1 MSRLLNF
8 TLSLAVAAA
17 VVVLTASVAL
27 AAGGRIS
34 GKVVDAESKA
44 PLAGVSVVAE
54 GPMLARTVTT
64 GDGTFALKGLT
75 PGSYILITSLD
86 GYETS
91 QSQSVAVAEG
101 MEQLVTL
108 SIARQ
113 SPAATTVLGPNL
125 SIPVPWFTYAGD
137 LRAFYFGR
145 TNGNTCLTCKVKGS
159 PNATAFNFGG
169 QLHGQVNIPHS
180 PWALGATY
188 FGAYPFGANWPG
200 PLHNIGYNPLVD
212 NTLPGYPISLLG
224 EAYVQYKTAGTF
236 GQIGRQVLT
245 QQQSPWANPSDSRI
259 NPVAFQGT
267 QLNGNLTPTLNLGV
281 MYIPR
286 FRARANSAFNANTLL
301 TSCDTAF
308 PTGKGPIVGVA
319 GTFTVPGDPCNK
331 PQHSQGFLQF
341 SAQATFPHIGL
352 AAQAY
357 QYEIYDITTMTYVN
371 AVWNFNKGARAN
383 PYVAGQFLDESST
396 GNHLVGLVHNSTY
409 GGQFGATI
417 AKNLNLIVG
426 YNGSPALSSVVAA
439 QNCGTASSPKAAS
452 TRGVFGGV
460 SDTSTPGL
468 PPRLVTCWRGGIAS
482 PYTDNYATDPLYT
495 TQISQG
501 LADVHKPGTGSKIAL
516 AWQSN
521 DKRLRILASN
531 AWWDYSLPG
540 KVSGT
545 GNGDSRAEFNF
556 DVSYY
561 FNHVRSGPY
570 RGFWIRQ
577 RYADRTQPFTPFD
590 FKYSRTQL
598 EYTF

>member
-1 MSRLLNF
+1 
-8 TLSLAVAAA
+8 
-17 VVVLTASVAL
+17 
-27 AAGGRIS
+27 
-34 GKVVDAESKA
+34 
-44 PLAGVSVVAE
+44 
-54 GPMLARTVTT
+54 
-64 GDGTFALKGLT
+64 
-75 PGSYILITSLD
+75 
-86 GYETS
+86 
-91 QSQSVAVAEG
+91 
-101 MEQLVTL
+101 
-108 SIARQ
+108 
-113 SPAATTVLGPNL
+113 
-125 SIPVPWFTYAGD
+125 
-137 LRAFYFGR
+137 
-145 TNGNTCLTCKVKGS
+145 
-159 PNATAFNFGG
+159 
-169 QLHGQVNIPHS
+169 
-180 PWALGATY
+180 
-188 FGAYPFGANWPG
+188 
-200 PLHNIGYNPLVD
+200 
-212 NTLPGYPISLLG
+212 
-224 EAYVQYKTAGTF
+224 
-236 GQIGRQVLT
+236 
-245 QQQSPWANPSDSRI
+245 
-259 NPVAFQGT
+259 VAFQGT

-531 AWWDYSLPG
+531 ACG
-540 KVSGT
+540 IT
-545 GNGDSRAEFNF
+545 RCRARFRAQATATLALSSTSTFRTISTTYAAARTEVFGF
-556 DVSYY
+556 ASATQIGHSHLRRSISSTAVPSSSILSEALV
-561 FNHVRSGPY
+561 VR
-570 RGFWIRQ
+570 
-577 RYADRTQPFTPFD
+577 A
-590 FKYSRTQL
+590 
-598 EYTF
+598 